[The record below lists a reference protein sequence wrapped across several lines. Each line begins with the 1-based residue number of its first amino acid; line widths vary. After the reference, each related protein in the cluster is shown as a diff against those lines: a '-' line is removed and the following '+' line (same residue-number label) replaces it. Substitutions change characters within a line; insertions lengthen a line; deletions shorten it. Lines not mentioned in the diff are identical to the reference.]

1 MTTEKRIE
9 ANQANALLST
19 GAVTVEGKTIVS
31 RNAIKHGI
39 FTKDLI
45 IKSGIGQE
53 NEAEYQELLNRI
65 IDSLS
70 PQGQLESLLVE
81 KIALDFWRL
90 KRVIRFESGSIKKYL
105 DEVLDDYYN
114 SWQGSNTHFSEEM
127 TDQKIE
133 NAQSIIDWNKKY
145 LTYLQRGVVK
155 FDQPIWK
162 EDEFES
168 DIEDDVYMIANSIE
182 RKHFSS
188 SEKDKLQFGELNLSE
203 LKQIIARAGYT
214 TEKEITDKLILCL
227 EKQNDEQEKEIQKLE
242 TQRAANRIAD
252 QLNAKLCSLPQDESL
267 EKVLK
272 YERSIQK
279 SIYQNLIMLKKI
291 QGLF

>member
-9 ANQANALLST
+9 ANQTNALLST
-19 GAVTVEGKTIVS
+19 GAITLEGKTIVS

-45 IKSGIGQE
+45 IKSGVCQE
-53 NEAEYQELLNRI
+53 NEAEYQELLNGI

-90 KRVIRFESGSIKKYL
+90 KRVIRFESGSMKKYL

-145 LTYLQRGVVK
+145 LTYLQRCVVK
-155 FDQPIWK
+155 FDRPIWK
-162 EDEFES
+162 ENEFES
-168 DIEDDVYMIANSIE
+168 DIEDDLYMIANSIE

-214 TEKEITDKLILCL
+214 TEKEITDKLILCI

-252 QLNAKLCSLPQDESL
+252 QLNARLCSLPQDESF

>member
-9 ANQANALLST
+9 ANQANALRST
-19 GAVTVEGKTIVS
+19 GAVTIEGKAIIA

-45 IKSGIGQE
+45 IKSAVCQE
-53 NEAEYQELLNRI
+53 NEMEYQELLNGI
-65 IDSLS
+65 VDSLS

-90 KRVIRFESGSIKKYL
+90 KRVIRFESGSMKKHL
-105 DEVLDDYYN
+105 DEVLKDYYN
-114 SWQGSNTHFSEEM
+114 SWQGNNTHFSEEVI
-127 TDQKIE
+127 DQKIE

-145 LTYLQRGVVK
+145 LTYLQKGVVK

-162 EDEFES
+162 ENEFES
-168 DIEDDVYMIANSIE
+168 DIEEDLYMIANSIE
-182 RKHFSS
+182 RKHLSS
-188 SEKDKLQFGELNLSE
+188 TEREKLQFGKLNLLE
-203 LKQIIARAGYT
+203 LRQIIARTGYV
-214 TEKEITDKLILCL
+214 TEEEIADRLITCI
-227 EKQNDEQEKEIQKLE
+227 EEQNAEQEKEIEKLE
-242 TQRAANRIAD
+242 QQRLANRIAD
-252 QLNAKLCSLPQDESL
+252 QLNARMCSLPQDENL
-267 EKVLK
+267 EKILK

-279 SIYQNLIMLKKI
+279 SIYQNLIMLKKL

>member
-1 MTTEKRIE
+1 MATEKRIE

-53 NEAEYQELLNRI
+53 NELEYQELLNGI

-90 KRVIRFESGSIKKYL
+90 KRVIRFESGSLKKYL

-145 LTYLQRGVVK
+145 LTYLQKGVVK

-162 EDEFES
+162 ENEFES
-168 DIEDDVYMIANSIE
+168 DIEDDLYIIANSIE

-214 TEKEITDKLILCL
+214 TENEITDKLIICI
-227 EKQNDEQEKEIQKLE
+227 EKQNAEQKKEIERLQ
-242 TQRAANRIAD
+242 TQRAANRVAD
-252 QLNAKLCSLPQDESL
+252 QLNARLCSLPQDESL

-279 SIYQNLIMLKKI
+279 SIYQNLIMLKKL

>member
-1 MTTEKRIE
+1 MTMEKRIE

-45 IKSGIGQE
+45 IKSGICQE
-53 NEAEYQELLNRI
+53 NEVEYQELLNGI

-90 KRVIRFESGSIKKYL
+90 KRVIRFESGSMKKYL

-114 SWQGSNTHFSEEM
+114 SWQGSSIHFSEEM

-155 FDQPIWK
+155 FDQSIWK
-162 EDEFES
+162 ENEFES
-168 DIEDDVYMIANSIE
+168 DIEDDFYMIANSIE

-214 TEKEITDKLILCL
+214 TEKEITDKLILCI

-252 QLNAKLCSLPQDESL
+252 QLNARLCSLSQDESL